1 MKPFIVFP
9 DAKRETKLLN
19 EEFKAK
25 CVVASSSNGWMNEE
39 LTLDWVRS
47 VLRKF
52 PFVQVPRD
60 EHSQTRT
67 THVKDRSFNR
77 PTGLYEIHSSAR
89 APARREIV
97 KWILAAW
104 NGLDKTMIINSFK
117 SCALTVAVDGLDDGR
132 IHCFKENQPCRA
144 GLQRLKVVQQAMSNS
159 RDKDPFD
166 GITESDVE
174 DAAPDSLIID
184 VSDIEVIDIEYGR

>member
-1 MKPFIVFP
+1 M
-9 DAKRETKLLN
+9 
-19 EEFKAK
+19 
-25 CVVASSSNGWMNEE
+25 
-39 LTLDWVRS
+39 
-47 VLRKF
+47 
-52 PFVQVPRD
+52 PRD
-60 EHSQTRT
+60 GHSQTRT

-77 PTGLYEIHSSAR
+77 PRGLYEIHSSAR

-117 SCALTVAVDGLDDGR
+117 SCTLTVAVDGSDDGH

-184 VSDIEVIDIEYGR
+184 VSDTEVIDIEYGR